1 MRISS
6 KSFALLLCASSVPR
20 CGPASSTIA
29 SDLARRTGL
38 KKIILAALWFAAV
51 GCQSTQAPLAGDAS
65 GAQRNGALAESLY
78 NQARDQFNSG
88 SFDKCQ
94 ATLEEALR
102 LAPGNADLHIQTA
115 KLNIE
120 QGQLESAE
128 RQLKEAGKIAPT
140 NGEIDYLRGVV
151 FQRRQQPQKAYEAY
165 DAAVRKNPGELS
177 YLLAKSETLVALD
190 RSGEALNM
198 LKDKLAFFEHSAA
211 LRDTVGQLLV
221 EQNRYAEAADILREA
236 SILAGDDQTIRQHLA
251 FALYYARQYSAADE
265 VFTRL
270 LKDTDFTK
278 RADIYAALGE
288 CQSRSGRL
296 RDARQSLQNAVELEP
311 NSTGYWL
318 SLGRITTQMD
328 DLPRAELAVRKAL
341 AIEPNSADAQCLLG
355 YVRLR
360 ENRLTD
366 ALAAFRS
373 ANQIDPADTVSLC
386 MQGYILGKLGKSD
399 EAVLLFA
406 KVLKLNPN
414 DELASRLMASADLRD
429 GN

>member
-1 MRISS
+1 MPTSRN
-6 KSFALLLCASSVPR
+6 SFAQLSCAALVVHHDRSGSRIVR
-20 CGPASSTIA
+20 A
-29 SDLARRTGL
+29 LAGGIGL
-38 KKIILAALWFAAV
+38 KRIILAGLWFTAA
-51 GCQSTQAPLAGDAS
+51 GCQSTQSPVTNDAPGLQFNQA
-65 GAQRNGALAESLY
+65 RAESLGKE
-78 NQARDQFNSG
+78 ARDEFDSG

-94 ATLEEALR
+94 ATLDEALR
-102 LAPGNADLHIQTA
+102 LAPGSAGLHIQTA

-128 RQLKEAGKIAPT
+128 KQLKEAGKISPG
-140 NGEIDYLRGVV
+140 NGEIDYLLGVV
-151 FQRRQQPQKAYEAY
+151 FQRRQQPQKAYVAY

-177 YLLAKSETLVALD
+177 YLMAKSEMLVTLD
-190 RSGEALNM
+190 RSVEALDM
-198 LKDKLAFFEHSAA
+198 LKDKLASFEHSAA
-211 LRDTVGQLLV
+211 LRDTAGQLLL

-236 SILAGDDQTIRQHLA
+236 SILAADDQTIRQHLA

-270 LKDTDFTK
+270 LKDTAFTK

-311 NSTGYWL
+311 NSTEYWL
-318 SLGRITTQMD
+318 SLGRITTQMG

-341 AIEPNSADAQCLLG
+341 SIQPNSADAQCLLG

-366 ALAAFRS
+366 ALSAFRT
-373 ANQIDPADTVSLC
+373 ADQIDPTDTVSLC
-386 MQGYILGKLGKSD
+386 MQGYVLGKLGKSD

-406 KVLKLNPN
+406 KALKLNPD